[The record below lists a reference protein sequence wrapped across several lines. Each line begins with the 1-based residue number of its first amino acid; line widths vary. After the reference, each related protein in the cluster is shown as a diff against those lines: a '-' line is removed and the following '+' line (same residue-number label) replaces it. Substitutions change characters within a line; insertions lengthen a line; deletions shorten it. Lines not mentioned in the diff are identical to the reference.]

1 MPPQGT
7 TAKPAVPELLA
18 ADEPA
23 PFTVLNPAADKP
35 VLLVCDHASRVFPRS
50 LGDLGLDPLA
60 RRCHLALDI
69 GAEALTIRLAES
81 LGVSA
86 VLAGYSRLVV
96 DCNRDLLDPGAFLE
110 FGDGIVVPGNRRL
123 SPAQK
128 TARADAI
135 YWPYHRAI
143 DTEIKRLTGMH
154 RSPGVIAIHSF
165 TPVLDGVSR
174 PWEFGILWDADRRIS
189 DVLIRE
195 LSTAGFVVGDNEP
208 YSGRAPQDFTVDN
221 HAEAAGLPHV
231 GIEVRQDLIDDD
243 EGVAGIAAI
252 LHGIIQRIPAGIFG
266 PPGVSAEIGRAASMD
281 SKSEQG
287 QSETG
292 QSEKGQLRKAQRT

>member
-1 MPPQGT
+1 MPPPGT
-7 TAKPAVPELLA
+7 PAKPAAPELLA

-23 PFTVLNPAADKP
+23 PFTVLNPASDKP
-35 VLLVCDHASRVFPRS
+35 ALLVCDHSSRLFPRS

-69 GAEALTIRLAES
+69 GAEALTMRLAES
-81 LGVSA
+81 LGVTA

-110 FGDGIVVPGNRRL
+110 FGDGIVVHGNRHL

-143 DTEIKRLTGMH
+143 DAEIKRLTGGL

-174 PWEFGILWDADRRIS
+174 PWEFGVLWDADRRVS
-189 DVLIRE
+189 DILIRE
-195 LSTAGFVVGDNEP
+195 LTAAGFVVGDNEP
-208 YSGRAPQDFTVDN
+208 YSGRAPQDFTIDN

-252 LHGIIQRIPAGIFG
+252 LHASIQRIPAGFFG
-266 PPGVSAEIGRAASMD
+266 PMGEQDEIDHAASRH
-281 SKSEQG
+281 
-287 QSETG
+287 G
-292 QSEKGQLRKAQRT
+292 QSEKAQSKRAQRK

>member
-1 MPPQGT
+1 MPPPGT
-7 TAKPAVPELLA
+7 PAKPAAPELLA

-23 PFTVLNPAADKP
+23 PFTVLNPASDKP
-35 VLLVCDHASRVFPRS
+35 ALLVCDHASRLFPRS

-69 GAEALTIRLAES
+69 GAEALTMRLAES
-81 LGVSA
+81 LGVTA

-110 FGDGIVVPGNRRL
+110 FGDGIVVHGNRHL

-143 DTEIKRLTGMH
+143 DAEIKRLTGGL

-174 PWEFGILWDADRRIS
+174 PWEFGVLWDADRRVS
-189 DVLIRE
+189 DILIRE
-195 LSTAGFVVGDNEP
+195 LTAAGFVVGDNEP
-208 YSGRAPQDFTVDN
+208 YSGRAPQDFTIDN

-252 LHGIIQRIPAGIFG
+252 LHASIQRIPAGFFG
-266 PPGVSAEIGRAASMD
+266 PMGEQDEIDHAASRH
-281 SKSEQG
+281 
-287 QSETG
+287 G
-292 QSEKGQLRKAQRT
+292 QSEKAQSKRAQRK

>member
-1 MPPQGT
+1 MPPKGT
-7 TAKPAVPELLA
+7 TANLTASELIA

-23 PFTVLNPAADKP
+23 PFTVLNPAAEKP
-35 VLLVCDHASRVFPRS
+35 ALLVCDHASRLFPRA

-69 GAEALTIRLAES
+69 GAGALTVQLAQS
-81 LGVSA
+81 LGVTA

-110 FGDGIVVPGNRRL
+110 FGDGIVVPGNRNL
-123 SPAQK
+123 CAAQK
-128 TARADAI
+128 AARAEAI

-143 DTEIKRLTGMH
+143 DREIKRLASRR
-154 RSPGVIAIHSF
+154 RSPAVVAIHSF

-189 DVLIRE
+189 DIMLRE
-195 LSTAGFVVGDNEP
+195 LTDSGFVVGDNEP

-231 GIEVRQDLIDDD
+231 GIEVRQDLIDDED
-243 EGVAGIAAI
+243 GVGEIAGI
-252 LHGIIQRIPAGIFG
+252 LHGIIERIPAAIFG
-266 PPGVSAEIGRAASMD
+266 PPG
-281 SKSEQG
+281 EQG
-287 QSETG
+287 VDSAT
-292 QSEKGQLRKAQRT
+292 SILKHPRKVRQ